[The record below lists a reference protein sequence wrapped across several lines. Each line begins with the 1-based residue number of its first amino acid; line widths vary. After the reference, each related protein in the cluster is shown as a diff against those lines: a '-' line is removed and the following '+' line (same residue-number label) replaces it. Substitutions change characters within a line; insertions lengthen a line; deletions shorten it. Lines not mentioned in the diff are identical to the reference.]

1 MRECLRCN
9 TTMIEGL
16 QIGSNGT
23 RIVKDNILK
32 NSTAEIK
39 CAVCPELDLCQV
51 FRHDFLSKPIVFKFI
66 PIPLLVMGPQS
77 SFIT

>member
-39 CAVCPELDLCQV
+39 CAVCPECGYTETYVEELE
-51 FRHDFLSKPIVFKFI
+51 KIKE
-66 PIPLLVMGPQS
+66 LVKKENKL
-77 SFIT
+77 IKK